1 MAESYVK
8 PGNQE
13 KGWND
18 PPQFS
23 YGLQTQAQGV
33 QKRNFL
39 NKRVPPPQLDGSQ
52 VSLPSGA
59 PLPAKPLS
67 PTLPL
72 APPPSTVVL
81 PARRLSAV
89 DCTALSASTHTE
101 CEATIEDV
109 MGLLDWA
116 LTACRTTVK
125 RQVCDEVSKRLT
137 LFQEMWI
144 SGKLSSPVKKRMYYL
159 AEELKKQNWDSADE
173 THRSLIVDYVN
184 EVSQWMVGVKRLI
197 AETRNLPTEVLNAE
211 VEGPSPKEDT
221 TQNTQ

>member
-39 NKRVPPPQLDGSQ
+39 NKRVPLPQLDGSQ

-89 DCTALSASTHTE
+89 DSTALSASTHTE
-101 CEATIEDV
+101 CEASIEDV

-125 RQVCDEVSKRLT
+125 VT
-137 LFQEMWI
+137 
-144 SGKLSSPVKKRMYYL
+144 
-159 AEELKKQNWDSADE
+159 ELKKQNWDSADE

-211 VEGPSPKEDT
+211 GPSPKEDT

>member
-89 DCTALSASTHTE
+89 DSTALSASTHTE
-101 CEATIEDV
+101 CEASIEDV

-125 RQVCDEVSKRLT
+125 KQVCDEVSKRLT

-159 AEELKKQNWDSADE
+159 AQELKKQNWDSADE

-197 AETRNLPTEVLNAE
+197 AETRNLPTEVLIA
-211 VEGPSPKEDT
+211 EGPSPKEDMT
-221 TQNTQ
+221 ENTQ